1 MKNKLRLSKEEY
13 FPIEWK
19 VVSHDTK
26 SGIYWLDVKWQAV
39 GCDGKPIGLIQS
51 GEYLESHVRMIR
63 ECPEYKGRVMK
74 AISKFNDNGSEF
86 IDAAGYV
93 EGSGL
98 SVGVNVCSDGN
109 GKSLRFRSEN
119 GFCMLTSLFN
129 VAEFSPEF
137 VTEKFSSLFVESF
150 HSFRELAPFTEKL
163 GVHLAKQP
171 ELKTIEDVT

>member
-1 MKNKLRLSKEEY
+1 MRLSKEEY

-39 GCDGKPIGLIQS
+39 GCNEKPIGQVQP

-63 ECPEYKGRVMK
+63 ECPEYEGRVRK
-74 AISKFNDNGSEF
+74 AISEFNDNVAEL

-98 SVGVNVCSDGN
+98 SVALNVSSDGD
-109 GKSLRFRSEN
+109 GKYLHFRS
-119 GFCMLTSLFN
+119 
-129 VAEFSPEF
+129 
-137 VTEKFSSLFVESF
+137 
-150 HSFRELAPFTEKL
+150 
-163 GVHLAKQP
+163 
-171 ELKTIEDVT
+171 

>member
-1 MKNKLRLSKEEY
+1 MFSAKKKNKLRLSKEEY

-39 GCDGKPIGLIQS
+39 GCDGKPIGQIQS

-63 ECPEYKGRVMK
+63 ECPEYEGRVRK
-74 AISKFNDNGSEF
+74 AISKFNDNGAEL

-98 SVGVNVCSDGN
+98 SVALNVSSDGD
-109 GKSLRFRSEN
+109 GKYLHFRS
-119 GFCMLTSLFN
+119 
-129 VAEFSPEF
+129 
-137 VTEKFSSLFVESF
+137 
-150 HSFRELAPFTEKL
+150 
-163 GVHLAKQP
+163 
-171 ELKTIEDVT
+171 